1 MYETETTVSAP
12 AAEPRRG
19 PRMGL
24 AALVLAGALAIVGVG
39 TVFAA
44 DESTAAGSSPASES
58 ADTGTDSGTESQG
71 SGEDCPEGADGSADE
86 SAEESS
92 S

>member
-1 MYETETTVSAP
+1 MYETETTAAAP
-12 AAEPRRG
+12 AAESRRG
-19 PRMGL
+19 PRGAL
-24 AALVLAGALAIVGVG
+24 AALVLAGALAVVGVG

-44 DESTAAGSSPASES
+44 DESTGASSSPAASES
-58 ADTGTDSGTESQG
+58 ADTGTDAGTESQG
-71 SGEDCPEGADGSADE
+71 SGEDCPERTDD